1 MKWIMIYKMD
11 EMEMNDEKNELNF
24 EMNEMNLGMWDEWDD
39 SD

>member
-1 MKWIMIYKMD
+1 
-11 EMEMNDEKNELNF
+11 MEMNDEKNELNF

>member
-1 MKWIMIYKMD
+1 MD

-24 EMNEMNLGMWDEWDD
+24 EMNEMNLGMWNEWDD